1 MVIGRKKS
9 ELGAGLL
16 VGVVVGQALGY
27 GLVFDLNFFFRY
39 PILFRIF
46 LTRAEIS
53 VSSEDSSWSCRTLL
67 PTVSSVLP
75 ACPN

>member
-9 ELGAGLL
+9 EIGAGLL

-39 PILFRIF
+39 PIFSPIF
-46 LTRAEIS
+46 LTRVAIS
-53 VSSEDSSWSCRTLL
+53 VSSVDSSWSCRTLL
-67 PTVSSVLP
+67 PIVSSVLP